1 MTAPPTLLAL
11 LLCAP
16 PTGLA
21 AEFNNGPDASAV
33 LARWEA
39 ATAGRIPVSAADR
52 AADRLARPDAPQEL
66 LDLAADL
73 RGPVS
78 AADLAERYDWRVI
91 AAGGRGAFLAASPR
105 DPLARAFTAE
115 LSVASVGGAPLS
127 VTTGE
132 RRSAAPWP
140 VYVTETAHVVLLD
153 APAAGAFAAPAR
165 PARLV
170 RRADYVIRG
179 QSPDPGEP
187 YEPSVRRRPPV
198 KTALYVR
205 PAGDAPTWRLD
216 RRLKRVPTTQLVVD
230 RAARRPLVA
239 PKPR

>member
-16 PTGLA
+16 PTGPA
-21 AEFNNGPDASAV
+21 AEFNDGPDVSAV
-33 LARWEA
+33 LAGWEA

-78 AADLAERYDWRVI
+78 AADLAERYEWRVI
-91 AAGGRGAFLAASPR
+91 SAGGRGAFLAASPR

-115 LSVASVGGAPLS
+115 LSVASAGGAPLS

-140 VYVTETAHVVLLD
+140 VSVTENAHVVLLD
-153 APAAGAFAAPAR
+153 APAR

-170 RRADYVIRG
+170 RRAEYVIRG
-179 QSPDPGEP
+179 QSPDPGQP
-187 YEPSVRRRPPV
+187 YEPSVARRTPV

-205 PAGDAPTWRLD
+205 PAGDGPTWRLD
-216 RRLKRVPTTQLVVD
+216 RRLKRVPVTKL
-230 RAARRPLVA
+230 ASERRPLVA

>member
-16 PTGLA
+16 PTGPA
-21 AEFNNGPDASAV
+21 APPVLPDAAAV

-39 ATAGRIPVSAADR
+39 TTAHRIRVSPADR
-52 AADRLARPDAPQEL
+52 AADRLVRPDAPQEL

-73 RGPVS
+73 RGPIDS
-78 AADLAERYDWRVI
+78 AALRERYEWRVSGVRNGYTI
-91 AAGGRGAFLAASPR
+91 LRVNPR
-105 DPLARAFTAE
+105 DPLARAFTPTLLA
-115 LSVASVGGAPLS
+115 ASREDVPTTAIAPDA
-127 VTTGE
+127 
-132 RRSAAPWP
+132 AAPRNWA
-140 VYVTETAHVVLLD
+140 TDSAHVVRLD
-153 APAAGAFAAPAR
+153 VRASAPPP

-170 RRADYVIRG
+170 ARTDYAVHANHVIRG
-179 QSPDPGEP
+179 QSPDPVP
-187 YEPSVRRRPPV
+187 FHEPSAARRTPV

-216 RRLKRVPTTQLVVD
+216 RRLKRVPVTKL
-230 RAARRPLVA
+230 AGERRPLVA